1 MNENAII
8 LILEAID
15 TIRGFFTI
23 GMKTKKCEE

>member
-15 TIRGFFTI
+15 AIKGLFSI
-23 GMKTKKCEE
+23 GVKTKKCEE